1 MKKII
6 ALFLICIM
14 TISGSAMAESP
25 DPICGA
31 WYIVFD
37 IALYPELESS
47 LNGFDKLIGIYEFGA
62 DNVISCLEIDAKDRK
77 GTPNYNIVGKWSK
90 ENDTYKYS
98 IIGMGEGDAFIE
110 DDCLF
115 ISVQG
120 NKGYYMKYRRMEPFN
135 PYVDF
140 SIK

>member
-14 TISGSAMAESP
+14 TIYGAAMADSH

-31 WYIVFD
+31 WYIIFD
-37 IALYPELESS
+37 IALNPELESF
-47 LNGFDKLIGIYEFGA
+47 LNGFDKIIGIYEFGA
-62 DNVISCLEIDAKDRK
+62 DNVVSCLEIDAKDRK
-77 GTPNYNIVGKWSK
+77 GTPIYNIAGKWSK
-90 ENDTYKYS
+90 ENDAYKYS

-115 ISVQG
+115 LSVQT
-120 NKGYYMKYRRMEPFN
+120 NNRCYMKFRRMEPFN

-140 SIK
+140 SFK